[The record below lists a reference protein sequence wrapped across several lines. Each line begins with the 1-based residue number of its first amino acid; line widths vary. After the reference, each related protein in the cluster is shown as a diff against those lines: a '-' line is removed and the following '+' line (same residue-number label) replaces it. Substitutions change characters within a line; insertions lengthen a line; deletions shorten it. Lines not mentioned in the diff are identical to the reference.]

1 MEKNTTSIGEER
13 KKRQN
18 SEGSKNDINKSS
30 AVLTPAEYLATGK
43 YRLYFEYL
51 DWLGLADETETLIL
65 SPDKHFYYDDE
76 EVKHVKVLVN
86 LKNLNHIRQVKEFLY
101 TVNQAMENR
110 SYLVGSFIDRKYQYG
125 FFANSLYSGSDANEG
140 IDPVENGISS
150 RIPLLNMLYDLIDSR
165 TNNRNMTRKSV
176 KMMLEITGF
185 KVLDISEINGISCFC
200 AQKNTSS

>member
-1 MEKNTTSIGEER
+1 MEKNTTSVGEER
-13 KKRQN
+13 KRQI
-18 SEGSKNDINKSS
+18 SENPKNDITKSS
-30 AVLTPAEYLATGK
+30 FVKTPSEYLASGK

-65 SPDKHFYYDDE
+65 SPDRHFYYDNE

-86 LKNLNHIRQVKEFLY
+86 LKNLNHIRQVKEFLS
-101 TVNQAMENR
+101 TVNLAMENR

-125 FFANSLYSGSDANEG
+125 FFANSHYSSMDAHEG
-140 IDPVENGISS
+140 VDPVENGISS

-200 AQKNTSS
+200 AQKSTSS